1 MINRRAFLNQFSL
14 LSGSVA
20 VGVSGIQLRAFSH
33 PLLLDTQS
41 TNGKVL
47 VLLQLTGGNDGLN
60 TFIPFEDSNYYNGR
74 PQIAIP
80 KAQVLSLENNMG
92 FHPSMA
98 GFKEL
103 YQGGKMKIL
112 QSVGY
117 ENQNRSHF
125 RSTDIW
131 LSASNSDEFIFDGW
145 LGRFLSQSFPEFP
158 SQTPRHPMAIELGS
172 TESMLLQSPVG
183 PTSVAFDTP
192 SAFFQ
197 LVNGST
203 ADNDPPPATLAG
215 EELKYLKQVAANSI
229 KYANVIKTAAD
240 KVQNRVTYPNTGLGR
255 QLAIVA
261 EMVAGGLE
269 TPVYLTTIGGFDT
282 HAQQLPAHANLLKTL
297 ADAVAAFQKDIE
309 LLGIADKVALMTF
322 SEFGRRVKENGSV
335 GTDHGSAAPM
345 FVIGNT
351 VRGGILGKNPSLTDL
366 DNNGDIKHQHDFKS
380 VYSTILQDY
389 FGLAKNDAKG
399 ILNKDFEKYNI
410 FRSVKAP
417 KPSNNLIE
425 LVQNYPNPFSQ
436 TTKVEYNL
444 TRPAEVKFMVMDML
458 GKEITSI
465 NRGMQDDGYYSFDFQ
480 DNNLADGIYLYAI
493 QADDQRV
500 TKRMMIVR

>member
-1 MINRRAFLNQFSL
+1 MNRRAFLNQFSL

-20 VGVSGIQLRAFSH
+20 VGLGGIQLRAFAH
-33 PLLLDTQS
+33 PLLLDVQS

-47 VLLQLTGGNDGLN
+47 VLVQLTGGNDGLN
-60 TFIPFEDSNYYNGR
+60 TLIPFEDSLYYNSR

-80 KAQVLSLENNMG
+80 KAQVLRLDNNMG
-92 FHPSMA
+92 FHPSM
-98 GFKEL
+98 GSFKEL
-103 YQGGKMKIL
+103 YEGGKMKIM

-131 LSASNSDEFIFDGW
+131 LSASNSDEFLFDGW
-145 LGRFLSQSFPEFP
+145 LGRFLSHSFPEFP
-158 SQTPRHPMAIELGS
+158 SQSPKHPMAIELGS
-172 TESMLLQSPVG
+172 TESMLLQSPTG
-183 PTSVAFDTP
+183 PTSIAFDTP
-192 SAFFQ
+192 NAFFQ
-197 LVNGST
+197 LVSGSM

-215 EELKYLKQVAANSI
+215 DELKYLKQIAANSI
-229 KYANVIKTAAD
+229 KYANVIKSTAD
-240 KVQNRVTYPNTGLGR
+240 KVQNKVTYPNTSLGR
-255 QLAIVA
+255 QLSIVA
-261 EMVAGGLE
+261 DLVAGGME

-297 ADAVAAFQKDIE
+297 TEAIAAFQKDIE

-322 SEFGRRVKENGSV
+322 SEFGRRVKENGSA

-345 FVIGNT
+345 FIIGQT
-351 VRGGILGKNPSLTDL
+351 VKSGTLGKNPSLTDL

-399 ILNKDFEKYNI
+399 ILNKDFEKYSI
-410 FRSVKAP
+410 FRNVKAP
-417 KPSNNLIE
+417 KPSTNLIE

-436 TTKVEYNL
+436 TTKIEYNL
-444 TRPAEVKFMVMDML
+444 TRKAEVRFVVMDML
-458 GKEITSI
+458 GRELTSI
-465 NRGMQDDGYYSFDFQ
+465 SQGLQDDGYYSFDFQ
-480 DNNLADGIYLYAI
+480 DNNLADGIYLYSI

>member
-1 MINRRAFLNQFSL
+1 MIDRRAFLNQFSL

-20 VGVSGIQLRAFSH
+20 LSLGGIQLRAFAH

-41 TNGKVL
+41 TNGKILVL
-47 VLLQLTGGNDGLN
+47 VQLTGGNDGLN
-60 TFIPFEDSNYYNGR
+60 TLIPFEDSLYYSGR

-80 KAQVLSLENNMG
+80 KAQVLGLDNNMG
-92 FHPSMA
+92 FHPSM
-98 GFKEL
+98 GSFKEL
-103 YQGGKMKIL
+103 YEGGKMKIL

-158 SQTPRHPMAIELGS
+158 SQSPKHPMAIELGS

-197 LVNGST
+197 LVNGSI

-215 EELKYLKQVAANSI
+215 DELKYLKQVAANSI
-229 KYANVIKTAAD
+229 RYANVIKDTAD
-240 KVQNRVTYPNTGLGR
+240 KVQNKVTYPNTSLGR
-255 QLAIVA
+255 QLSIVA
-261 EMVAGGLE
+261 DLVAGGME
-269 TPVYLTTIGGFDT
+269 TPIYLTTIGGFDT
-282 HAQQLPAHANLLKTL
+282 HAQQLSSHATLLKNLTE
-297 ADAVAAFQKDIE
+297 AIAAFQKDIE

-322 SEFGRRVKENGSV
+322 SEFGRRVKENGSA

-345 FVIGNT
+345 FIIGQT
-351 VRGGILGKNPSLTDL
+351 VKPGTLGKNPSLTDL

-399 ILNKDFEKYNI
+399 ILNRDFDKYNI
-410 FRSVKAP
+410 FRNVKAP
-417 KPSNNLIE
+417 KPSTNLIE

-436 TTKVEYNL
+436 TTKIEYNL
-444 TRPAEVKFMVMDML
+444 TRKAQVRFVVMDML
-458 GKEITSI
+458 GRELTSI
-465 NRGMQDDGYYSFDFQ
+465 SKGLQDDGYYSFDFQ
-480 DNNLADGIYLYAI
+480 DSSLADGIYLYSI
-493 QADDQRV
+493 LADDQRV